1 MSRGERLERSNES
14 KDIFGKETTEP
25 LPQNLKPLLLHP
37 ATTTKKN
44 DTSNIFI
51 RYARWQQ
58 ATPNITEKE
67 NAFTFRDGRRVE
79 NVWPGV
85 HTDAA
90 VRTIAPA
97 IAAALRATVASALA
111 SSANGSRPSQNFNLS
126 THQHHHRW
134 FVIVDAETFVVSE
147 NVRRAL
153 RNSLKRDYT
162 PRVIYLGAIS
172 TARKAMCGDGWAFR
186 HPVPAGWLLSREMM
200 TSATQSQD
208 REVRTNEFQ
217 TYLD

>member
-14 KDIFGKETTEP
+14 KDIFGKETTKP

-37 ATTTKKN
+37 AATKKN

-111 SSANGSRPSQNFNLS
+111 SSQNFNLS

-162 PRVIYLGAIS
+162 PGVIYLGAIS

-186 HPVPAGWLLSREMM
+186 HPVPAGWLLSRKMM